1 VKRAEFVQEG
11 MRWMDILRL
20 KMPVTH
26 MTTKGEV
33 FELAADD
40 KRKLIQLPEEV
51 TLSGVPSNP
60 R

>member
-1 VKRAEFVQEG
+1 

-26 MTTKGEV
+26 VGIDGTSY
-33 FELAADD
+33 ELAANDL
-40 KRKLIQLPEEV
+40 RKLWQLPSEV
-51 TLSGVPSNP
+51 TLSGVPQNP